1 MDESVPYL
9 PDMFGSTQCNPT
21 FIINLSFQK
30 RVGRDIYETRA
41 SLLRKHQPQVDGTP
55 LWHMKKFEKV
65 MSYGHL
71 ICHLSPL

>member
-1 MDESVPYL
+1 
-9 PDMFGSTQCNPT
+9 MF
-21 FIINLSFQK
+21 NLSFQK

-65 MSYGHL
+65 TFA
-71 ICHLSPL
+71 PLNTSQGSDEEYTTTHIQHKL